1 MSILPLPSLLPVR
14 EKNSRITAAFDPQLR
29 RRPPQPPSARRSPST
44 CAALTNRA
52 IASNRVAAVPNRT
65 VALTNRTAA
74 SNHSTNPM
82 PLSNPK
88 PLSNPIV
95 YSSQENGDEEQ
106 GMNEFYDS
114 IATALFNMRG
124 WRLTKLV
131 MFTNYF
137 NFNH

>member
-52 IASNRVAAVPNRT
+52 IASNHVVVVPNRT

-82 PLSNPK
+82 PLSNP
-88 PLSNPIV
+88 IV
-95 YSSQENGDEEQ
+95 YLSQENGDEEK

-124 WRLTKLV
+124 WPLTKLV